1 MSRSPPQATEDPQ
14 QYPYGLSQLLA
25 EGGVDNIPDDRGASA
40 MLCLL
45 ISAAV
50 SMLDSCSYA
59 LPVDVYAQAS
69 AVNRRSI
76 RLHTK
81 WLRRT
86 QE

>member
-1 MSRSPPQATEDPQ
+1 
-14 QYPYGLSQLLA
+14 
-25 EGGVDNIPDDRGASA
+25 